1 MVHHMVM
8 ARRQVLVQLD
18 DELVERLDRIAVEL
32 GTSRSA
38 LVRAGALAFIDA
50 AESEAADRA
59 LVEAYRAAPPDQ
71 ALLAAARRLAAR
83 SGDRW

>member
-18 DELVERLDRIAVEL
+18 DELVERLDRLAAQR

-38 LVRAGALAFIDA
+38 LLRAGALAVIDA
-50 AESEAADRA
+50 ADESAADA
-59 LVEAYRAAPPDQ
+59 KLAEAYRTMPPSP
-71 ALLAAARRLAAR
+71 ALLSSSRRLAA
-83 SGDRW
+83 STGDPW